1 MNTIAELND
10 DDFDQA
16 IAGAGALVVVD
27 LYVPWCGP
35 CKMLAPILQQ
45 LAINYSGSIRFSR
58 VNVDESLELAGRFE
72 IAGVSTLLFFSNG
85 EFFDT
90 IVGFAPLRALFER
103 LRDLMAKFAEVR
115 VGSRCLIAF

>member
-85 EFFDT
+85 EFCDT

-115 VGSRCLIAF
+115 V